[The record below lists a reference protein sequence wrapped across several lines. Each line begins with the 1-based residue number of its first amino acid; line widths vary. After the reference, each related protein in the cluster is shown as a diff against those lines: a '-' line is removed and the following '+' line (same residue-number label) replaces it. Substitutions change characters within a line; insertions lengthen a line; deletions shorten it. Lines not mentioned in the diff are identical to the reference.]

1 MISSIPEWLT
11 AGTAVAAVFGGLVG
25 VYSSSQSRLDVQDAR
40 LENIIVTLETLTEV
54 QQGLEIEQ
62 ESMKEK
68 VIRSEVS
75 AEYLQEGQ
83 ERLAKSVDTLS
94 GEVRQLSQAVL
105 SRHKDD

>member
-1 MISSIPEWLT
+1 VT

-25 VYSSSQSRLDVQDAR
+25 VYTSSQSRLDVQDAR
-40 LENIIVTLETLTEV
+40 IENIIVTLETLTHV
-54 QQGLEIEQ
+54 QEGLEVEQ
-62 ESMKEK
+62 KGMKEQ

-83 ERLAKSVDTLS
+83 ARLSKSVDTLS

-105 SRHKDD
+105 ARHKDD